1 MHMSKTTRGLLGCL
15 VGALGAMVL
24 ATQPFAAGAAE
35 YPTRPI
41 TMIVPFSPG
50 GSTDLLARVVTK
62 EIDKLLG
69 QPIIIE
75 NKPGAATMRGLN
87 EIVAAK
93 PDGYTLGFAG
103 STMIFQPLYGQAPH
117 NYPEKLQAIAQVN
130 QTWPIL
136 AVNAE
141 KGWKSVKEFVAYAK
155 DHPDAIKYGV
165 TGFGNT
171 AHLGPAELARQAGVQ
186 MKPVTFQGGAP
197 LIAALLGGH
206 IDAGA
211 GSPVDYKE
219 HIQAGKLNGLVS
231 FGDKRSSDPVLANI
245 PTAREAGYD
254 VEIVLWQ
261 GIFGPKG
268 MPPEVLKK
276 LADTFATVLARNDV
290 KDAIREL
297 GIEPV
302 YMGAEEWG
310 KKWLSDQERMR
321 KIVTETGILE
331 IVKSQ
336 TK

>member
-1 MHMSKTTRGLLGCL
+1 MQMSKATRGWTRRLL
-15 VGALGAMVL
+15 GALGTAIL
-24 ATQPFAAGAAE
+24 AAQPFAAGAAD

-50 GSTDLLARVVTK
+50 GSSDLLARVVTRDI
-62 EIDKLLG
+62 EKLLG
-69 QPIIIE
+69 QPVIID

-103 STMIFQPLYGQAPH
+103 STMIFQPLYGSAPY
-117 NYPEKLQAIAQVN
+117 NYPEKFQAIAQVN

-136 AVNAE
+136 AVNAD
-141 KGWKSVKEFVAYAK
+141 KDWKTVKELLAFAK

-171 AHLGPAELARQAGVQ
+171 AHLGPAELGRQAGVAL
-186 MKPVTFQGGAP
+186 KPVTFAGGAP

-219 HIQAGKLNGLVS
+219 HIEAGKLRGLVS
-231 FGDKRSSDPVLANI
+231 FGDKRSSDPVLAGI
-245 PTAREAGYD
+245 PTAKEAGYD

-261 GIFGPKG
+261 GVFAPKG
-268 MPPEVLKK
+268 LPPEVLKK
-276 LADTFATVLARNDV
+276 LADTFATILAKAEV
-290 KDAIREL
+290 KDEIRKL

-331 IVKSQ
+331 LVKSQ